1 MKKERKRKRKRKETE
16 AKLVPVLKCIEY
28 SEILKL
34 IKLNNA
40 T

>member
-1 MKKERKRKRKRKETE
+1 MNEKGTKKKKKTE
-16 AKLVPVLKCIEY
+16 AKLVPVLLKFIEY